1 MTTRPYGLL
10 RCGFPFDKT
19 LGMRR
24 LTNYPIDVALG
35 DDDRLYVLCRADNAS
50 LVRRYNYADEDLG
63 QFGSVGKDEGQFM
76 WPVSIITDSDENIY
90 ISDEYLNRITVF
102 DKDGQFVKC
111 WGESGSEPGQLDRA
125 CGIAFDS
132 EENVYVSDSMNHRVQ
147 KFSKDGKFIT
157 AFGEFGSGKGQ
168 LNMPWGIDVDDE
180 DAVYVA
186 DWRNDRVQVFSTDG
200 KFITKFGGSGCGDGE
215 FNRPTD
221 VAVDDDGDIYVAD
234 WGNDRVQLFNSETR
248 YVQKFLGDATLSQ
261 VARDYMLTNA
271 MPNRLRDMSNIEQQK
286 YLRRPKSVTV
296 SGDGRLYIS
305 DNLSY
310 RVQVYRKEVIHLT
323 PEQYGPPMRSP
334 TLNQE

>member
-147 KFSKDGKFIT
+147 KFSKDGEFIT

-186 DWRNDRVQVFSTDG
+186 DWRNDRVQVFSKDG
-200 KFITKFGGSGCGDGE
+200 EFITKFGGSGSGDGD

-234 WGNDRVQLFNSETR
+234 WGNDRVQMFNSETR

>member
-147 KFSKDGKFIT
+147 KFSKDGEFIT

-200 KFITKFGGSGCGDGE
+200 EFITKFGGSGSGDGE

-221 VAVDDDGDIYVAD
+221 VAVDNDGDIYVAD